1 MTITRASIGKEIQ
14 MSKGKKPKL
23 GSGKRFKALEKKTG
37 SAALAAW
44 IGRKKYGKD
53 KFAALSRKGK
63 KAKKAKAAHGGLVG
77 ERIRLA
83 MEGQ

>member
-44 IGRKKYGKD
+44 IGRKKYGKE

-63 KAKKAKAAHGGLVG
+63 TATAAHGGLVR
-77 ERIRLA
+77 ERVRQA
-83 MEGQ
+83 MEGQS

>member
-44 IGRKKYGKD
+44 IGRNKYGKD
-53 KFAALSRKGK
+53 KFAALSRKG
-63 KAKKAKAAHGGLVG
+63 KKAKAAHGGLVG

-83 MEGQ
+83 MEGQS